1 MIIHHVAPYLFIFVL
16 MLDFKIFSLSKIK
29 RRLMKISFFV
39 ISSDDV
45 GLRFFNDI
53 FIIIIRYYTF
63 SFYIIVKLSK
73 LVT

>member
-1 MIIHHVAPYLFIFVL
+1 MIIHHAAPYLFIFDL

-45 GLRFFNDI
+45 GL
-53 FIIIIRYYTF
+53 
-63 SFYIIVKLSK
+63 
-73 LVT
+73 